1 MNEKGENQ
9 FLVKLEQHISPI
21 LPSAIRQI
29 FFKLPPDKL
38 NKVEE
43 IRLRRGR
50 PLMVVAGKQDYMMT
64 PEGVITDDPDRAYI
78 VTGEDAA
85 KIFQLIS
92 RSSVYALEEEI
103 KNGYITLK
111 GGHRV
116 GIVGKVILEGGQIKT
131 MKHISGFNIRI
142 AREVLGAADEALR
155 FVIDEKG
162 EFLNTMILSPPKAGK
177 TTLLRDLIR
186 QLSSGNPRLGLK
198 GFKVGV
204 VDERSEIAC
213 CYEGVPQNDVGIRTD
228 VLDGCP
234 KARGIMMLLRSMS
247 PDIIATD
254 EIGRTEDV
262 EAMEEAL
269 NAGVK
274 LLTTAHGADLEDVGR
289 RPTLRKLIGSNFFD
303 RYLILGFSEGVGTI
317 EKVIEGKNHRII
329 YDRRN
334 KGVILNAV

>member
-1 MNEKGENQ
+1 MNGQEEFQ
-9 FLVKLEQHISPI
+9 FLAKLQQHISPI

-38 NKVEE
+38 KKVEE

-50 PLMVVAGKQDYMMT
+50 PFMVVEGRQDYMLT
-64 PEGVITDDPDRAYI
+64 PEGVVTDNPDRAYF
-78 VTGEDAA
+78 VTGEDAV
-85 KIFQLIS
+85 KTFQLIS
-92 RSSVYALEEEI
+92 QSSVYALEEEI
-103 KNGYITLK
+103 KNGYITIK

-142 AREVLGAADEALR
+142 AREVLGAADEALP
-155 FVIDEKG
+155 FVMNDRG

-186 QLSSGNPRLGLK
+186 QLSSGNPQRGLK

-213 CYEGVPQNDVGIRTD
+213 SYEGVPQNDVGIRTD

-254 EIGRTEDV
+254 EIGKPEDV
-262 EAMEEAL
+262 EAVEEAL

-274 LLTTAHGADLEDVGR
+274 LLTTAHGADLEDAGR
-289 RPTLRKLIGSNFFD
+289 RPTIRKLIESNFFD

-317 EKVIEGKNHRII
+317 EKVVEGKDHRII

-334 KGVILNAV
+334 KGGILNAV